1 MAGEIPPIMELY
13 TVGHSTRT
21 LDELVEMLRS
31 FEIDLLVDIRTIPR
45 SRHTP
50 QFNREALGRGLPRRG
65 IRYGHMK
72 ALGGL
77 RKPRPD
83 SGNTAWRNA
92 SFRGFADYMESP
104 EFAAALEELRAL
116 ARDARSAAIM
126 CAEAVPWR
134 CHRSLVADA
143 LTARGD
149 TVLHLM
155 GPDKAQPHA
164 LTPFAHVE
172 RGRVTY
178 PGEPAQ
184 RRGDETAASPVA
196 KLTQPSREM
205 PRRIR
210 ARKSSPEPHSRRR
223 RPASSP
229 PDRGPRGGRPAPPCQ
244 GSAL

>member
-1 MAGEIPPIMELY
+1 MRLY
-13 TVGHSTRT
+13 TIGHSTRT
-21 LDELVEMLRS
+21 LDQLVEILRS
-31 FEIDLLVDIRTIPR
+31 FGVDLLVDIRTIPR

-50 QFNREALGRGLPRRG
+50 QFNREALSTELPRQG
-65 IRYGHMK
+65 IGYKHMQ

-83 SGNTAWRNA
+83 SRNTAWRNA

-104 EFAAALEELRAL
+104 GFAAALDELRAL
-116 ARDARSAAIM
+116 AGNAGAVAIM

-164 LTPFAHVE
+164 LTPFARVD
-172 RGRVTY
+172 GDRVTY
-178 PGEPAQ
+178 PGEAPT
-184 RRGDETAASPVA
+184 E
-196 KLTQPSREM
+196 PSREM
-205 PRRIR
+205 PPRT
-210 ARKSSPEPHSRRR
+210 APRRR
-223 RPASSP
+223 RPAS
-229 PDRGPRGGRPAPPCQ
+229 
-244 GSAL
+244 